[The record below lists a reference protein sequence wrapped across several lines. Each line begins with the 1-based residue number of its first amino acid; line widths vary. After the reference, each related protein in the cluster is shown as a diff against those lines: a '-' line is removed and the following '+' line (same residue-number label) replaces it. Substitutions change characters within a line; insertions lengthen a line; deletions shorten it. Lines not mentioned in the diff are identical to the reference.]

1 MIAKAE
7 AKYIRLSPKKAR
19 LVLDLV
25 KGKTV
30 EEAVYILDSINKRA
44 RGPIRKVVNS
54 AFANL
59 NQNRTE
65 KFLSKDVY
73 ISTIKADSG
82 PYLMRYR
89 AATMGRATPIRHR
102 TSHIRV
108 ELEEIVKEKPK
119 TKTKTQK
126 KKKMEKK

>member
-7 AKYIRLSPKKAR
+7 AKYVRLSPKKAR
-19 LVLDLV
+19 LVVDLIR
-25 KGKTV
+25 GKTV
-30 EEAVYILDSINKRA
+30 EEAVYILDNVNKRA
-44 RGPIRKVVNS
+44 KGPIKKVVNS

-65 KFLSKDVY
+65 KILSKDVY
-73 ISTIKADSG
+73 ISIVRTDSG

-108 ELEEIVKEKPK
+108 ELDEVVKEKSK
-119 TKTKTQK
+119 KAK
-126 KKKMEKK
+126 KKKTEKK